1 MHDLDTKAPSQDG
14 QPAGQSQL
22 FSKYSKGGV
31 VTKESIVA
39 VMNVGLDKRLDKI
52 VKHADKNKDQVVNND
67 GKY

>member
-1 MHDLDTKAPSQDG
+1 MHDLHCKGEKDKKSPS
-14 QPAGQSQL
+14 L

-39 VMNVGLDKRLDKI
+39 VMNASLDKRLDKI